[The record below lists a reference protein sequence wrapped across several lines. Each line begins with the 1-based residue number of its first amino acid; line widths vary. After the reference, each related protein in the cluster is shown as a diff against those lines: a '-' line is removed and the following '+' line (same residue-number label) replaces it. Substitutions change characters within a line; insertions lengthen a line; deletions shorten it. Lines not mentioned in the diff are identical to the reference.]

1 MRLMKTTGS
10 AIQVLSMMM
19 FAMSLG
25 AAPPDPTSTADAQT
39 HPPPGAVDV
48 AKADATRNP
57 GNALFDRT
65 GVFVNDAGAFPAAQ
79 YKSKLKIGNVAW
91 IALQIDNGGK
101 IRTDNAA
108 AIEKGWADQWRG
120 AGLKVGFW

>member
-65 GVFVNDAGAFPAAQ
+65 GVFINDAGAIPAAQ
-79 YKSKLKIGNVAW
+79 YKLKLKIGNVAW
-91 IALQIDNGGK
+91 LAVEIAKRDKARPQK
-101 IRTDNAA
+101 RAS
-108 AIEKGWADQWRG
+108 
-120 AGLKVGFW
+120 